1 VDELGQR
8 LAKKEKITNQSGKY
22 RIMNVALS
30 GKVQEYEKKTQ
41 NDNKRDGCKESCL

>member
-1 VDELGQR
+1 MDELGQR